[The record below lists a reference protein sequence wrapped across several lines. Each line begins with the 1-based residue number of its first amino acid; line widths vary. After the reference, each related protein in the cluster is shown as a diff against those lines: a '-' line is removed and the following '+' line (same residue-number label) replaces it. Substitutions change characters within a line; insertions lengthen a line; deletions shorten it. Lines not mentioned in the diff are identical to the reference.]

1 MLNIMK
7 NTLKI
12 LVKRK
17 GFVLATFILPIFA
30 VLFFSVVYSS
40 NSSLK
45 VAFINNDKGILGDVI
60 KDTVKE
66 IDSIDITEVSNKENK
81 IENLIFNKY
90 SIIITIDKDYTE
102 KTINGDISK
111 IKVKSIGENE
121 IKTILEG
128 VIENKSSTLN
138 TLCKN
143 IDGNKVGIDKI
154 IKTYNESKP
163 KVIINKKTEDNGS
176 INNSLGFII
185 YLISISSALS
195 VVFLLEDE
203 KLRTKDRILMSKIS
217 EKGYLASM
225 GILFFLLT
233 SIPAIE
239 YYFTCK
245 IFNYEFG
252 FKNTYLLLIMM
263 LFMVLLFVVFSIF
276 ISSIVKKKNVFNLI
290 NTCATLPVFML
301 GGCFWSFD
309 IMSDKLQKIGNALPT
324 RWFLSAV
331 EKLQQGKGVSA
342 ILPNMAG
349 ILLLTVF
356 FFLLSIYF
364 SKKKIVLVN
373 ELK

>member
-128 VIENKSSTLN
+128 VIENKSITLN

-143 IDGNKVGIDKI
+143 IDANKVGIDKI

-225 GILFFLLT
+225 
-233 SIPAIE
+233 
-239 YYFTCK
+239 
-245 IFNYEFG
+245 
-252 FKNTYLLLIMM
+252 
-263 LFMVLLFVVFSIF
+263 
-276 ISSIVKKKNVFNLI
+276 
-290 NTCATLPVFML
+290 
-301 GGCFWSFD
+301 
-309 IMSDKLQKIGNALPT
+309 
-324 RWFLSAV
+324 
-331 EKLQQGKGVSA
+331 
-342 ILPNMAG
+342 
-349 ILLLTVF
+349 
-356 FFLLSIYF
+356 
-364 SKKKIVLVN
+364 
-373 ELK
+373 

>member
-128 VIENKSSTLN
+128 VIENKSST
-138 TLCKN
+138 
-143 IDGNKVGIDKI
+143 
-154 IKTYNESKP
+154 
-163 KVIINKKTEDNGS
+163 
-176 INNSLGFII
+176 
-185 YLISISSALS
+185 
-195 VVFLLEDE
+195 
-203 KLRTKDRILMSKIS
+203 
-217 EKGYLASM
+217 
-225 GILFFLLT
+225 
-233 SIPAIE
+233 
-239 YYFTCK
+239 
-245 IFNYEFG
+245 
-252 FKNTYLLLIMM
+252 
-263 LFMVLLFVVFSIF
+263 
-276 ISSIVKKKNVFNLI
+276 
-290 NTCATLPVFML
+290 
-301 GGCFWSFD
+301 
-309 IMSDKLQKIGNALPT
+309 
-324 RWFLSAV
+324 
-331 EKLQQGKGVSA
+331 
-342 ILPNMAG
+342 
-349 ILLLTVF
+349 
-356 FFLLSIYF
+356 
-364 SKKKIVLVN
+364 
-373 ELK
+373 